1 MLSASGEFI
10 AAFAAR
16 TQAVVIQTVD
26 CSCSAKLAKS
36 PTGGPSRNSQ
46 RSTGRSG
53 NHLQTAMRRTLAT
66 RLGRADWRTRAGNYV
81 VLSILV
87 DLLTQVRARE
97 EGYQG
102 ADVADHSN
110 SAHRTIEPGQA
121 DDSLTGAYRI

>member
-1 MLSASGEFI
+1 M
-10 AAFAAR
+10 
-16 TQAVVIQTVD
+16 Q
-26 CSCSAKLAKS
+26 
-36 PTGGPSRNSQ
+36 
-46 RSTGRSG
+46 
-53 NHLQTAMRRTLAT
+53 RTLAIS
-66 RLGRADWRTRAGNYV
+66 LGRADWRTRAGYYV